1 MIALSPL
8 ARRIAYVTIFEIF
21 AILFATFLL
30 SALSGGP
37 AHDSV
42 PVAVA
47 SSLAAVVWNFIYNTL
62 FETWET
68 RRRIRRRSVSLRIA
82 HAIGFEGG
90 LLLIFVPLFM
100 WWYSVGPLTALKMQI
115 VLLVFFLI
123 YTFLFTLLFDW
134 LVPRKVE

>member
-1 MIALSPL
+1 MIDLSPL

-21 AILFATFLL
+21 AILFATLLL

-62 FETWET
+62 FEAWEA
-68 RRRIRRRSVSLRIA
+68 RKRIRRRSVPLRIA

-90 LLLIFVPLFM
+90 LVLILIPLFM
-100 WWYSVGPLTALKMQI
+100 WWYSIGPWTALKMEI
-115 VLLVFFLI
+115 ALLVFFLV
-123 YTFLFTLLFDW
+123 YTFFFTLLFDR
-134 LVPRKVE
+134 LVPRTVE